1 MAETRQ
7 DRRKVREGIVV
18 STAMD
23 KTIVVRV
30 DRLVRHPRYGKVI
43 RRSKKVHVHAENG
56 SCKLGDV
63 VRIEETRPLSKTKCW
78 RYVETVREAV
88 QV

>member
-43 RRSKKVHVHAENG
+43 RRSKKVH
-56 SCKLGDV
+56 CM
-63 VRIEETRPLSKTKCW
+63 PKT
-78 RYVETVREAV
+78 APAN
-88 QV
+88 